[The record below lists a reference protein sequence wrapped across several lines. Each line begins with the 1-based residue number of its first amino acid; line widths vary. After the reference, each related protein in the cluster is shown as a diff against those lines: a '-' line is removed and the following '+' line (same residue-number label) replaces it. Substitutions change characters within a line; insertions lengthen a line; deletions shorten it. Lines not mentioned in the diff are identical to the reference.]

1 MINGSFKKQNNTAGS
16 TPLPVIGLILVII
29 IVALVG
35 IVVSRHHT
43 KPTTTTASTGS
54 AGTPAA
60 AASGTPL
67 SISELGVKVVLPAS
81 LSKTTYTVDTPP
93 PNVSV
98 SPPVRLQLD
107 TYTAL
112 ANKCLGEADNT
123 EQDFAILAKTNS
135 RTPVI
140 EPGVTL
146 LKQFS
151 DFYISDIGSSVPP
164 SANCQDATTKSQLD
178 KLSSNLNSSLQAAF
192 KNAQKL

>member
-1 MINGSFKKQNNTAGS
+1 MINGSFKKQNNVAGL
-16 TPLPVIGLILVII
+16 TPLPVIGLIVVII

-43 KPTTTTASTGS
+43 KPTAPTTSTGS
-54 AGTPAA
+54 SSTPAA

-67 SISELGVKVVLPAS
+67 NISELGIKVVLPAS
-81 LSKTTYTVDTPP
+81 LSKTTYTVDAPP
-93 PNVSV
+93 PNVPV
-98 SPPVRLQLD
+98 SPLAKLQLD

-112 ANKCLGEADNT
+112 ANKCLGEPAKT
-123 EQDFAILAKTNS
+123 AEYFAILAKTNS

-164 SANCQDATTKSQLD
+164 TANCQDATTKSQLD
-178 KLSSNLNSSLQAAF
+178 KLSSSLNSSLQAAF